1 MILDKIVEDK
11 KIRLVEHK
19 SRISMTEMR
28 KMAEKCEAHP
38 ASFYEGL
45 AKPGI
50 SISENSKRLHQVS
63 GISTVRLI

>member
-28 KMAEKCEAHP
+28 KMAESVRHIRQVFMRVLQNRESP
-38 ASFYEGL
+38 L
-45 AKPGI
+45 
-50 SISENSKRLHQVS
+50 SENSKRLHQVS

>member
-28 KMAEKCEAHP
+28 KMAEKRHIRQVFMRVLQNRESP
-38 ASFYEGL
+38 L
-45 AKPGI
+45 
-50 SISENSKRLHQVS
+50 SENSKRLHQVS

>member
-38 ASFYEGL
+38 E
-45 AKPGI
+45 
-50 SISENSKRLHQVS
+50 RLHQVS